1 MEFHG
6 SEAPR
11 SADDADLLAALPED
25 CDECDSRLSLLQL
38 TVAQKTN
45 SSDATEQA
53 QGMVSTDIDS
63 A

>member
-1 MEFHG
+1 MEFQG
-6 SEAPR
+6 SDAPR

-53 QGMVSTDIDS
+53 QGVN
-63 A
+63 